1 MDDTSRR
8 VTDFYNKI
16 AEDYH
21 RQYDRELLRDTSRP
35 YPANYFRLQLLLN
48 SFARENIRRVVEVGV
63 WEGTPFAAMVSAG
76 IEVWGFDISEA
87 MVEKS
92 REKARNLGMDETRI
106 FWGDIRDPLTYERL
120 LKGRSFD
127 GLVAM
132 GVMPHIE
139 NDDMV
144 LENMA
149 ALVKPGGSVFVEF
162 RNKLFSLFTFNRYT
176 YDFIIND
183 LLADVDEKMKRIVAD
198 ELNRRVRMDMPPP
211 PDGGSG
217 LGKTGT
223 YSILA
228 KFHNPFE
235 ATEMFRR
242 HGFDKIQLLWYHYHP
257 AQPWLEDEDRD
268 LFRSEA
274 MKLEHE
280 QSGWRGLF
288 LCSAFVVQ
296 AVKK

>member
-1 MDDTSRR
+1 LDDTSRR
-8 VTDFYNKI
+8 VTDFYNNI

-48 SFARENIRRVVEVGV
+48 SFTRENIRRVVEIGVG
-63 WEGTPFAAMVSAG
+63 EGTPFAAMASAG

-92 REKARNLGMDETRI
+92 REKARNLGMDESRI
-106 FWGDIRDPLTYERL
+106 FCGDIRDPRTYAGL
-120 LKGRSFD
+120 LNGRPFD

-149 ALVKPGGSVFVEF
+149 ALVKPGGTMFVEF
-162 RNKLFSLFTFNRYT
+162 RNRLFSLFTFNRYT

-183 LLADVDEKMKRIVAD
+183 LLAGVDEQMKRIVAD
-198 ELNRRVRMDMPPP
+198 ELNKRLRMDMPPP
-211 PDGGSG
+211 PEGSSIP
-217 LGKTGT
+217 GKAGT
-223 YSILA
+223 YNILA

-257 AQPWLEDEDRD
+257 AQPWLEDKNRD

-274 MKLEHE
+274 MRLEHE

-288 LCSAFVVQ
+288 LCSAFIVE